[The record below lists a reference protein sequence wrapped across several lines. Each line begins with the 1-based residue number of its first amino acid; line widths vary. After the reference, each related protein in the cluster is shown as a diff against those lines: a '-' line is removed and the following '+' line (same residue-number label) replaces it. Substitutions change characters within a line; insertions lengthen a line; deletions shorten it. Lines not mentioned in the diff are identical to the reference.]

1 MSSSLIFGWRNNRS
15 KRSARRRRINAT
27 KSSSFVRTARQFLPS
42 LLIILLLFSSSCGA
56 FVSRRYHRRQ
66 IIIIPRNKNWRRRSG
81 IESST
86 PILKPVL
93 GKKFKTF
100 LTNTPINDPDH
111 KNGTSLSGADNKKNA
126 RLIGLLLAAGVVAN
140 LAMSSSSDIKGVDP
154 STNSGG
160 VAAMTKVFETAVPST
175 STDLLTVALGE
186 SIAGV
191 IGAAFSVVI
200 NFLIFPVKGQREGQE
215 AIEKKNKSEEA
226 DSSSNDDVTNTRSG
240 VFYQGISDGDY
251 FIANAASYSLL
262 ESVGVPA
269 DVAKLSSVF
278 IAAIPS
284 QLVKIGASL
293 TKQKREKEEQAM
305 LELLRKEKQQKFK
318 QRSTSFFSFRFPTLK
333 QNTFDRREL
342 KPVAVSSDI
351 YINPTTRGNTTET
364 EMEIDLVEV
373 FADITRWLEYDVLK
387 TEFGETAVSQLLN
400 FNHRVAEVNPMEAF
414 VAYAFL
420 GALAATSSRFY
431 SDLLYGQF
439 CYGPLGKQKEVRNR
453 TGAQWLSLYSS
464 TAASGSVLFGC
475 YEIFQRPIGRY
486 VQAVLSGGFEGCV
499 GSSSFNSCINTYIA
513 TNSPEPTGKA
523 QLRALLT
530 NLYAVWVRLQDIAVD
545 TSADD
550 VSALVRA
557 WSVSVSSYM
566 SNHF

>member
-1 MSSSLIFGWRNNRS
+1 M
-15 KRSARRRRINAT
+15 
-27 KSSSFVRTARQFLPS
+27 
-42 LLIILLLFSSSCGA
+42 
-56 FVSRRYHRRQ
+56 
-66 IIIIPRNKNWRRRSG
+66 
-81 IESST
+81 
-86 PILKPVL
+86 
-93 GKKFKTF
+93 
-100 LTNTPINDPDH
+100 
-111 KNGTSLSGADNKKNA
+111 
-126 RLIGLLLAAGVVAN
+126 
-140 LAMSSSSDIKGVDP
+140 
-154 STNSGG
+154 
-160 VAAMTKVFETAVPST
+160 
-175 STDLLTVALGE
+175 
-186 SIAGV
+186 
-191 IGAAFSVVI
+191 
-200 NFLIFPVKGQREGQE
+200 
-215 AIEKKNKSEEA
+215 
-226 DSSSNDDVTNTRSG
+226 
-240 VFYQGISDGDY
+240 
-251 FIANAASYSLL
+251 
-262 ESVGVPA
+262 
-269 DVAKLSSVF
+269 
-278 IAAIPS
+278 
-284 QLVKIGASL
+284 
-293 TKQKREKEEQAM
+293 
-305 LELLRKEKQQKFK
+305 
-318 QRSTSFFSFRFPTLK
+318 
-333 QNTFDRREL
+333 
-342 KPVAVSSDI
+342 
-351 YINPTTRGNTTET
+351 
-364 EMEIDLVEV
+364 
-373 FADITRWLEYDVLK
+373 LK

-566 SNHF
+566 TNHF